1 MMKAMN
7 GSPITILAIDAD
19 ATAAAHTTSILQAA
33 GYACRVA
40 ASLCSALEV
49 LRGTV
54 PDLILCDVNLAGH
67 SGTAVCNELR
77 HSDGLDEV
85 PLMFL
90 SAAQSPD
97 IIRRSNACG
106 GTYYLRKPFDSK
118 VLVELVEK
126 ALLVPH
132 YSA

>member
-1 MMKAMN
+1 MMKATN
-7 GSPITILAIDAD
+7 GAPITILAIDAD
-19 ATAAAHTTSILQAA
+19 AGESAQLATILGEA
-33 GYACRVA
+33 GYACRCA
-40 ASLCSALEV
+40 ASACAAADAVRE
-49 LRGTV
+49 TI
-54 PDLILCDVNLAGH
+54 PDLIICDMNLAGH
-67 SGTAVCNELR
+67 SGATACEQLR
-77 HSDGLDEV
+77 SANGLDEV

-97 IIRRSNACG
+97 IIRRSNASG
-106 GTYYLRKPFDSK
+106 GTYYLRKPFDPK